1 MAVSPQPDRLLFLTR
16 IVLTFL
22 IWFTLAA
29 AVLCTLLIPIAVL
42 KRGAVVRD
50 LADSG
55 IRAEALPWMILLLAL
70 GTAMAI
76 LGFFFFRL
84 LRRIVDSVAEGDPF
98 IPVNADRL
106 YQMGWL
112 SLGLQAVL
120 IAATPLMIWFDALPD
135 KPNVR
140 QGDSGL
146 SLSSLIMA
154 LLLFVLA
161 RVFRVGSQM
170 REDLE
175 GTV

>member
-1 MAVSPQPDRLLFLTR
+1 MPVELKHDRLLFVTR
-16 IVLTFL
+16 LILTFL
-22 IWFTLAA
+22 VWFTLAA
-29 AVLCTLLIPIAVL
+29 VVVCSFLIPLVII
-42 KRGAVVRD
+42 KHGAVVRE

-55 IRAEALPWMILLLAL
+55 IRAGALPWMVLLLLL
-70 GTAMAI
+70 GIAMAI

-84 LRRIVDSVAEGDPF
+84 LRRIVDSVGDGDPF
-98 IPVNADRL
+98 VPINADRL
-106 YQMGWL
+106 RAMAWL
-112 SLGLQAVL
+112 SLALQAVIL
-120 IAATPLMIWFDALPD
+120 VATPLMIWFDALPD

-140 QGDSGL
+140 HGDSGFSIGAL
-146 SLSSLIMA
+146 VTA